1 MDITLNSYTYI
12 IVVCIVI
19 ILSFLYNAFS
29 ERTNI
34 PSVIL
39 LIGTGILIKLGMDSM
54 QFQDDLFRFLGMTVK
69 RLDMGI
75 PMKKPVLW
83 GEYMGSDGR
92 GVFPPLD

>member
-1 MDITLNSYTYI
+1 MEITPYTYI

-39 LIGTGILIKLGMDSM
+39 LIGTGILIKMGMDAM
-54 QFQDDLFRFLGMTVK
+54 QFEEDLFPILEVLGIVGLIM
-69 RLDMGI
+69 I
-75 PMKKPVLW
+75 VLEAAIDLEL
-83 GEYMGSDGR
+83 GKEKL
-92 GVFPPLD
+92 PP